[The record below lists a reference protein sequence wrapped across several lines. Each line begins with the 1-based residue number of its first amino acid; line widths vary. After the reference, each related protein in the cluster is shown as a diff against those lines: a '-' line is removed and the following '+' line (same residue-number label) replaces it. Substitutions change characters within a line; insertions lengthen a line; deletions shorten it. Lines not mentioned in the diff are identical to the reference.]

1 MADAQ
6 RLTIQVHV
14 DDRWLDA
21 GEIAFRWPGNG
32 LRSQMSFYYRPEYV
46 VEVAGDAC
54 LSEACFTDHRA
65 VTVNAPA
72 SLTGHYDETVI
83 APFLRDIIPQGFARQ
98 VLTKRTGNS
107 RVRGA
112 GQDFALLR
120 DFCVSPIGNVRVKE
134 AVDRFCKTLDKQPV
148 QSLRADDLLRSP
160 TALFD
165 VINSTPTDFL
175 AGALGAGGE
184 APKLLMVEDQAG
196 ELYLK
201 GTLSPGHVRKHW
213 LVKFPRGRM
222 TENDRNILRSE
233 SVFYEALAKCGIN
246 TLHGTK
252 FLEGNIPSLWLPR
265 FDRPMTES
273 DEHRVGVES
282 MYCLN
287 KMVGNG
293 ARMHHETVLT
303 ALRRSIYDND
313 HYDQNLCDYLIRDVV
328 NAATGNTDNHG
339 RNASIIKTERGI
351 KLSPAYDIAPMVMD
365 DDGIAVATVWSG
377 KYGTRNEDP
386 DYSAIV
392 EEFAVDASV
401 VISDFRAKLSQLC
414 QLNEVARA
422 LGLPGSAFQHFRID
436 LTRPQRVLKHVSSAH
451 D

>member
-65 VTVNAPA
+65 ITVNAPA
-72 SLTGHYDETVI
+72 SLTAHYDETVI

-98 VLTKRTGNS
+98 VLTKRMGNS

-120 DFCVSPIGNVRVKE
+120 DFCASPVGNVRVKE
-134 AVDRFCKTLDKQPV
+134 AADRFSETLDKQPV

-184 APKLLMVEDQAG
+184 APKLLMVEDEAG
-196 ELYLK
+196 ELYLE

-233 SVFYEALAKCGIN
+233 GVFYEALAKCGMN

-252 FLEGNIPSLWLPR
+252 LLEGNIPSLWLPR
-265 FDRPMTES
+265 FDRSMTQS

-339 RNASIIKTERGI
+339 RNTSIIKRDGELT
-351 KLSPAYDIAPMVMD
+351 LTPAYDIAPMVMD
-365 DDGIAVATVWSG
+365 GEGISPATVWSG
-377 KYGTRNEDP
+377 RYRKSHKDP
-386 DYSAIV
+386 DYISIIKD
-392 EEFAVDASV
+392 FAVDASV
-401 VISDFRAKLSQLC
+401 VLLNFQAKLARLC
-414 QLNEVARA
+414 RLDTIARV
-422 LGLPGSAFQHFRID
+422 LGLPTAAIHHRRVD
-436 LTRPQRVLKHVSSAH
+436 LTRPERILQDVSEYI
-451 D
+451 

>member
-1 MADAQ
+1 MTDAR

-14 DDRWLDA
+14 DNHWLDA
-21 GEIAFRWPGNG
+21 GDIAFRSPGNG
-32 LRSQMSFYYRPEYV
+32 LRSQMGFYYRPEYV
-46 VEVAGDAC
+46 AEVAGDVC

-72 SLTGHYDETVI
+72 SLTAHYDETVI

-98 VLTKRTGNS
+98 VLTKRMGNS

-120 DFCVSPIGNVRVKE
+120 RFCVSPIGNVRVKE
-134 AVDRFCKTLDKQPV
+134 AADRFSETLDNQSV
-148 QSLRADDLLRSP
+148 QSLSVDDLLRSP

-184 APKLLMVEDQAG
+184 APKLLMVEDEAG
-196 ELYLK
+196 ELYLE

-233 SVFYEALAKCGIN
+233 GVFYEALAKCGMN

-252 FLEGNIPSLWLPR
+252 LLEGNIPSLWLPR
-265 FDRPMTES
+265 FDRSMNQS

-339 RNASIIKTERGI
+339 RNTSIIKRDGELT
-351 KLSPAYDIAPMVMD
+351 LTPAYDIAPMVMD
-365 DDGIAVATVWSG
+365 DDEISIATAWSE
-377 KYGTRNEDP
+377 KYLKRYADP
-386 DYSAIV
+386 DYSAII
-392 EEFAVDASV
+392 EEFAVDTSV
-401 VISDFRAKLSQLC
+401 VVSDFQAKLSQFC
-414 QLNEVARA
+414 QLKEVARA
-422 LGLPGSAFQHFRID
+422 LGLPGSALQHSRID
-436 LTRPQRVLKHVSSAH
+436 LTRPQRVLENF
-451 D
+451 

>member
-1 MADAQ
+1 MTDAR

-14 DDRWLDA
+14 DNHWLDA
-21 GEIAFRWPGNG
+21 GEIAFRSPGNG
-32 LRSQMSFYYRPEYV
+32 LLSQMSFYYRPEYV
-46 VEVAGDAC
+46 AEVAGDVC

-65 VTVNAPA
+65 VAVNAPA

-134 AVDRFCKTLDKQPV
+134 AADRFSETLNRQSV
-148 QSLRADDLLRSP
+148 QSLSVDDLLRSP

-165 VINSTPTDFL
+165 LINSTPADFL

-184 APKLLMVEDQAG
+184 APKLLMVENEAG
-196 ELYLK
+196 ELYLE

-233 SVFYEALAKCGIN
+233 GVFYEALAKCGMN

-252 FLEGNIPSLWLPR
+252 LLEGNIPSLWLPR
-265 FDRPMTES
+265 FDRSMTQS

-303 ALRRSIYDND
+303 ALRRSIYDNG

-339 RNASIIKTERGI
+339 RNTSIIKRDGELR
-351 KLSPAYDIAPMVMD
+351 LSPAYDVAPMVMD
-365 DDGIAVATVWSG
+365 GEGISPATVWSG
-377 KYGTRNEDP
+377 RYRKSHEVP
-386 DYSAIV
+386 DYTTIIKD
-392 EEFAVDASV
+392 FASDASAV
-401 VISDFRAKLSQLC
+401 VSNFRAKLSQLC
-414 QLNEVARA
+414 SLNEVVRES
-422 LGLPGSAFQHFRID
+422 GLPGTALQHLRVK
-436 LTRPQRVLKHVSSAH
+436 LTRPEKILVRVSHT
-451 D
+451 